1 MFIFSLDLN
10 IPSSKKE
17 EFEKILQEKH
27 SYFYKDY
34 LYEEDNILSVH
45 LINELSN
52 PALENESE
60 DIQDFERT
68 KEIINFLTQVKNLN
82 AFIYSSEVHISYE
95 DSETLE
101 KILQEF
107 PQFVFDNWDDCF
119 FTTFDIYTTFHV
131 DESKSSEDESIEKF
145 IQLFSQI
152 NNLKSSSHD

>member
-1 MFIFSLDLN
+1 MFIFSLDLS

-34 LYEEDNILSVH
+34 FDEEDNILKVH
-45 LINELSN
+45 LINELLN
-52 PALENESE
+52 PALKNESE
-60 DIQDFERT
+60 DVQDFERT
-68 KEIINFLTQVKNLN
+68 KEIINFLTQVKNLS
-82 AFIYSSEVHISYE
+82 AFIYSSEVHVSYE

-119 FTTFDIYTTFHV
+119 FATFDFYKTYHI
-131 DESKSSEDESIEKF
+131 DESKSEEEERIEKF

-152 NNLKSSSHD
+152 NNLKSSSTF